1 MKSNGSLLPSVR
13 MTTTTKTTS
22 VAARAHMQFGVFNLT
37 SSLLLWSRSDDE
49 HTLLRIPPTDQP
61 TYRLQQTGEL
71 EQVTRECGGKDGQA
85 TGEVNAIFRH
95 VDNPHVFNYI
105 T

>member
-1 MKSNGSLLPSVR
+1 MHEEQWIVTSIGSNDD
-13 MTTTTKTTS
+13 
-22 VAARAHMQFGVFNLT
+22 
-37 SSLLLWSRSDDE
+37 DDE
-49 HTLLRIPPTDQP
+49 DDECCSTRAYAVWSFQFDVITFALVPIRRCYEYHRPTD
-61 TYRLQQTGEL
+61 RLQQTGEL